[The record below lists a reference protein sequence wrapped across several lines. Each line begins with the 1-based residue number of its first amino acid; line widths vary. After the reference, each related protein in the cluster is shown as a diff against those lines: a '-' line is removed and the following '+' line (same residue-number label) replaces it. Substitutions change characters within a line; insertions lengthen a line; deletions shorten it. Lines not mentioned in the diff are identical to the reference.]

1 MAELNVDTIYGHAL
15 YLAAAELDKV
25 HPILKEG
32 KELLE
37 VLDKEHDF
45 LAFINTP
52 VIPAEEK
59 KEVIKKVF
67 ENKLSHEM
75 INFLFVL
82 VDKGRT
88 RNLCGII
95 KAYEKEM
102 NEKDGY
108 ARGKIFSVVPLS
120 QEQIISFER
129 ETGKLLSRNVKLK
142 NVLDEKLIGGIKI
155 LIDGKIIDAS
165 IRSRLESLSGM
176 FI

>member
-1 MAELNVDTIYGHAL
+1 MAELNVDIIYGHAL
-15 YLAAAELDKV
+15 YLAATELNKV

-37 VLDKEHDF
+37 VLDKEQDF
-45 LAFINTP
+45 SAFINTP
-52 VIPAEEK
+52 VIPANEK
-59 KEVIKKVF
+59 KEVIKRVF
-67 ENKLSHEM
+67 ENRLSPEM

-95 KAYEKEM
+95 KAYDKEM
-102 NEKDGY
+102 NDKDGF
-108 ARGKIFSVVPLS
+108 AKGKVFSVVPLKEDQLLS
-120 QEQIISFER
+120 LEK
-129 ETGKLLSRNVKLK
+129 ETGKLLSRNVKLT

-155 LIDGKIIDAS
+155 LIEGKIIDAS